1 MLAWYY
7 VLIIAILCL
16 IGGLVLGFFEA
27 RYYFKKQLD
36 KNPPIDEK
44 TIRLILMQTGQKPS
58 ESRIRSIMNSINKKK
73 F

>member
-7 VLIIAILCL
+7 VLIITILCL
-16 IGGLVLGFFEA
+16 IGGLVLGFFGA
-27 RYYFKKQLD
+27 RYYFKKQLE